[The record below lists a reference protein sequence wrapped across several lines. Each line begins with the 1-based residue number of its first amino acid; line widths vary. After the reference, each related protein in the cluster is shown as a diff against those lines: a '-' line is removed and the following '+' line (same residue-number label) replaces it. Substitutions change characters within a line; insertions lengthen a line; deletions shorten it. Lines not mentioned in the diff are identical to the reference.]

1 MTPHQALELFLAH
14 RDVPC
19 PGCEY
24 NLRGLT
30 GETCPE
36 CGEALELR
44 VGMVEPKLGSFIT
57 GLIGLACGAGFHAM
71 VLLWAVSLMVR
82 RQGGP
87 SLRDVGLLTVG
98 FVLCGTCL
106 ALWLR
111 GRSRVRKSPPNL
123 RYSLV
128 AGCWLLSLLTA
139 GLFFWQV
146 R

>member
-1 MTPHQALELFLAH
+1 MAEYLRQFLAE
-14 RDVPC
+14 RDEPC
-19 PGCEY
+19 PSCGY

-44 VGMVEPKLGSFIT
+44 VGMVEPKLGSFIA

-71 VLLWAVSLMVR
+71 VLMWAVLLIIR

-87 SLRDVGLLTVG
+87 KLQDLSLLLVGL
-98 FVLCGTCL
+98 VLCCAGL
-106 ALWLR
+106 AMWLR
-111 GRSRVRKSPPNL
+111 FRRRVRKFPLNV
-123 RYSLV
+123 RHSLV

-139 GLFFWQV
+139 ILFFWQV